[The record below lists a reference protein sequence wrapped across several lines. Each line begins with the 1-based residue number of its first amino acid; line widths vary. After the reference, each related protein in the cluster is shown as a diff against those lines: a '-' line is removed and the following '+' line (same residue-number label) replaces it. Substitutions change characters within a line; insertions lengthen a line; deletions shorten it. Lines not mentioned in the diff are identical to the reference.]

1 MIRRIITIDKEKC
14 TGCAL
19 CVNACHE
26 GAIGLRDG
34 KAVLLRE
41 DYCDGLGDCLPACP
55 ADAIHFEEREAAAY
69 DHEAVQKHLAARK
82 RAVTGGCP
90 GSAAAFFGHGHEKQT
105 PIADK
110 VSSASAPAIASQLSQ
125 WPVQIKLAPV
135 NAPYFDGCDLLIAAD
150 CTAYAYG
157 AFHRDF
163 IRGRVTL
170 IGCPKLDEGDYSEK
184 LTAILA
190 QNDIRSVTVVR
201 MAVPCC
207 GGIQRAAERAVSASG
222 KPLSLHTVIV
232 GTDGTLL
239 RQA

>member
-90 GSAAAFFGHGHEKQT
+90 GSAAAFFGHGHEEQP

-125 WPVQIKLAPV
+125 WPVQIKLVAP
-135 NAPYFDGCDLLIAAD
+135 NAPYFNAVICSLQQ
-150 CTAYAYG
+150 TAQ
-157 AFHRDF
+157 
-163 IRGRVTL
+163 L
-170 IGCPKLDEGDYSEK
+170 M
-184 LTAILA
+184 LTAIFIRNSSKTTSPSLA
-190 QNDIRSVTVVR
+190 ALNWILLTTAKSWHKFLLT
-201 MAVPCC
+201 M
-207 GGIQRAAERAVSASG
+207 ILRA
-222 KPLSLHTVIV
+222 LH
-232 GTDGTLL
+232 
-239 RQA
+239 